1 MSLSTLDFIE
11 YYEVVTRS
19 LGRQNEKCVESVKT
33 AFASVEELLAAQKG
47 SNKLK
52 LLFK

>member
-19 LGRQNEKCVESVKT
+19 LGKHSKICVESVKT
-33 AFASVEELLAAQKG
+33 AFASIEELLAAQEGPDKI
-47 SNKLK
+47 K